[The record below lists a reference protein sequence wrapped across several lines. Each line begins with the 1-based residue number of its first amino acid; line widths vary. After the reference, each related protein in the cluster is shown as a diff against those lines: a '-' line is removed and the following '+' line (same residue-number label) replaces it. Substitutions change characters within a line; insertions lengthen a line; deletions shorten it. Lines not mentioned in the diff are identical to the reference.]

1 MEGLVRTFDVIVVGG
16 GVAGLVAAAFASKGG
31 ASVLLLEASEEFGG
45 RARTRIVSGY
55 HFNQGAHALYRGG
68 FLDNVLHDLGVAV
81 TGTVPDLT
89 AGFFVND
96 NKLHQAPYSAAGLAS
111 TTLLSDAEKSEMAS
125 VFRRLLDRSTGTPPG
140 TSLQDALAALSQS
153 SRVRSVLA
161 AMVRLTSIV
170 HAPKAAEGL
179 ALLDQ
184 LSAALTRRALYLDG
198 GWGTMIDGLRSACV
212 ALGAC
217 LRSGCRV
224 ALVEHGPPWRAT
236 PADGTALTA
245 RAVILAVNP
254 VPAIMLYPALKNLLG
269 TTDTVS
275 AKVACL
281 DIGLANLPRPNVL
294 FALGVDRP
302 LYFSVHSAAARLAP
316 EGAALVHAM
325 RYLEPSEKPD
335 RNRLIAELEEFMD
348 LTQPGWRD
356 YERARQFL
364 PAVPVI
370 SSIPLAAKGGTKGRP
385 GVVVQNGLFICG
397 DWVGS
402 AGLLADT
409 AAASGRSAGEAAAA
423 LAVSANWRIIFCCE
437 QGDATDLDLVDY
449 H

>member
-1 MEGLVRTFDVIVVGG
+1 MEELVRTFDVIVVGG
-16 GVAGLVAAAFASKGG
+16 GIAGLVAAAFASKGG
-31 ASVLLLEASEEFGG
+31 ASVLLLEASPEFGG

-55 HFNQGAHALYRGG
+55 HFNQGAHAFYRGG
-68 FLDNVLHDLGVAV
+68 FLDKVLHDLGVAL
-81 TGTVPDLT
+81 TGNVPALA

-96 NKLHQAPYSAAGLAS
+96 NKLHQAPFSAAGLAS
-111 TTLLSDAEKSEMAS
+111 TTLLSDAEKSEIALL
-125 VFRRLLDRSTGTPPG
+125 FRRLLDRSTETPRG
-140 TSLQDALAALSQS
+140 TSLQDALAALSPS

-161 AMVRLTSIV
+161 AIVRLTSLV

-184 LSAALTRRALYLDG
+184 LGAGLTRRVLYLDG

-212 ALGAC
+212 ELGAC
-217 LRSGCRV
+217 LHSSCRV
-224 ALVEHGPPWRAT
+224 ALVEYGPPWRAT
-236 PADGTALTA
+236 LADGTALTA

-254 VPAIMLYPALKNLLG
+254 AQATVLYPELKNLPG
-269 TTDTVS
+269 TTDAVP

-281 DIGLANLPRPNVL
+281 DIGLASLPRSNIL

-302 LYFSVHSAAARLAP
+302 LYFSVHSAVARLAP
-316 EGAALVHAM
+316 EGAALVHAV
-325 RYLEPSEKPD
+325 RYLEPGEKPD
-335 RNRLIAELEEFMD
+335 RSRLIAELEEFMD

-364 PAVPVI
+364 PAMPAI
-370 SSIPLAAKGGTKGRP
+370 SSIPLAAKGGMNGRP
-385 GVVVQNGLFICG
+385 GVVVQNAEGLFISG

-402 AGLLADT
+402 VGLLAD
-409 AAASGRSAGEAAAA
+409 AAAVSGRSAGEAAAVFA
-423 LAVSANWRIIFCCE
+423 R
-437 QGDATDLDLVDY
+437 